1 MLIEALINLLYSVF
15 SLLTAVI
22 NIPSLPETVM
32 ESMDTFFGYVQA
44 GVGILAAYSHI
55 GYLLVLFGIIIA
67 VDIGILVYKFV
78 MWVIKKIPFLG
89 IE

>member
-1 MLIEALINLLYSVF
+1 MLVESLLNLLYSVF
-15 SLLTAVI
+15 SLLTTPI
-22 NIPSLPETVM
+22 SIPQLPETVT
-32 ESMDTFFGYVQA
+32 ESMNTFFDYVQA
-44 GVGILAAYSHI
+44 GVGILAAYTHI

-67 VDIGILVYKFV
+67 VDIGILLYKFV